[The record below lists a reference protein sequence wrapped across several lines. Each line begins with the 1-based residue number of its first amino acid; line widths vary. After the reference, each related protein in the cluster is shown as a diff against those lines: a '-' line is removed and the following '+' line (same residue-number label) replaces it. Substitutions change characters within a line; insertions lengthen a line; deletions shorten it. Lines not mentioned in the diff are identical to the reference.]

1 MVRGALTGFA
11 FLISLASTNVA
22 ANESQTKADLA
33 AVQAELKK
41 SQAAYQEQKASFSAL
56 KQRLQSFEL
65 EIARSAKALT
75 LTQQGISE
83 NKQQQYALERESSQ
97 LNRRKHKLQKLLAA
111 QLKSAYV
118 TGSHDYSKMLLN
130 QQKTSALERTISY
143 YDYFN
148 KARINQLE
156 DLKNVFVELEKN
168 QQALTKSQQQLVA
181 LLEQQQIR
189 QNDLQLAQQQ
199 RQTHLG
205 KLNDKLSKTQSAIAY
220 LEENESTLKTTLEA
234 LAEVQAPSEE
244 VFIAQLDGLQRLK
257 GKLAWPL
264 SGKLKKRFGQR
275 KHVGMNWKGVVI
287 AGQTGTEV
295 NSVAPGHVVY
305 ADWLNGFGW
314 VIVLDHGKGF
324 MSLYGHAQTLLRDVG
339 DHVNPGDPIALVG
352 QSGGQQ
358 NPGLYFEIR
367 HKGSAVNPVKWCR
380 SS

>member
-1 MVRGALTGFA
+1 MLRGLLT
-11 FLISLASTNVA
+11 SLTLTCLLATQSSV

-41 SQAAYQEQKASFSAL
+41 SQAAYNEQKKSFTSL
-56 KQRLQSFEL
+56 KKRLKSFEL

-75 LTQQGISE
+75 LTKQGISE
-83 NKQQQYALERESSQ
+83 NKQQQYALKTESQQ
-97 LNRRKHKLQKLLAA
+97 LNRRKKNLQRLLAA

-118 TGSHDYSKMLLN
+118 TGSHDYSKMLLS
-130 QQKTSALERTISY
+130 QQQTSALERTISY

-156 DLKNVFVELEKN
+156 DLKKIFLELEKN
-168 QQALTKSQQQLVA
+168 QQALEKVQQRLVE

-189 QNDLQLAQQQ
+189 QNELQLAQNQ
-199 RQTHLG
+199 RQTHL
-205 KLNDKLSKTQSAIAY
+205 KNLNDKLEQTQSAIAY
-220 LEENESTLKTTLEA
+220 LEENETTLKTTLES
-234 LAEVQAPSEE
+234 LADVQTPSNE
-244 VFIAQLDGLQRLK
+244 VFVAKLDGLRRLK

-264 SGKLKKRFGQR
+264 KGRLSKRFGQR
-275 KHVGMNWKGVVI
+275 KHAGMSWKGVMI
-287 AGQTGTEV
+287 AGDNGDEIT
-295 NSVAPGHVVY
+295 SVAPGHVVY

-314 VIVLDHGKGF
+314 VIVLDHGEGF

>member
-1 MVRGALTGFA
+1 MTLTC
-11 FLISLASTNVA
+11 LLATQSSV

-41 SQAAYQEQKASFSAL
+41 SQAAYNKQKKSFTSL
-56 KQRLQSFEL
+56 KKRLKSFEL

-75 LTQQGISE
+75 LTKQGISE
-83 NKQQQYALERESSQ
+83 NKQQQYALKAESQQ
-97 LNRRKHKLQKLLAA
+97 LNRRKKNLQRLLAA

-118 TGSHDYSKMLLN
+118 TGSHDYSKMLLS
-130 QQKTSALERTISY
+130 QQQTSALERTISY

-156 DLKNVFVELEKN
+156 DLKKIFLELEKN
-168 QQALTKSQQQLVA
+168 QQALEKVKQRLVE

-189 QNDLQLAQQQ
+189 QNELQLAQNQ
-199 RQTHLG
+199 RQTHL
-205 KLNDKLSKTQSAIAY
+205 KNLNDKLEQTQSAIAY
-220 LEENESTLKTTLEA
+220 LEENETTLKTTLES
-234 LAEVQAPSEE
+234 LADVQTPSSE
-244 VFIAQLDGLQRLK
+244 VFIAKLDGLRRLK

-264 SGKLKKRFGQR
+264 KGRLSKRFGQR
-275 KHVGMNWKGVVI
+275 KHAGMSWKGVMI
-287 AGQTGTEV
+287 AGDNGDEIT
-295 NSVAPGHVVY
+295 SVAPGHVVY

-314 VIVLDHGKGF
+314 VIVLDHGEGF

>member
-1 MVRGALTGFA
+1 MLREFVTGLTLICLLAALP
-11 FLISLASTNVA
+11 SA

-41 SQAAYQEQKASFSAL
+41 SQAAYDKQKKSFSSL
-56 KQRLQSFEL
+56 KERLQSFEL
-65 EIARSAKALT
+65 EIAKSAKALAFT
-75 LTQQGISE
+75 KQGISE
-83 NKQQQYALERESSQ
+83 NKQQQYTLKTEGQQ
-97 LNRRKHKLQKLLAA
+97 LNRRKKNLQRLLAA

-156 DLKNVFVELEKN
+156 DLKDIFLELEKN
-168 QQALTKSQQQLVA
+168 QQALEKVQQQLIE
-181 LLEQQQIR
+181 LLAQQQVR
-189 QNDLQLAQQQ
+189 QNELQLAQKQ
-199 RQTHLG
+199 RQTHLNN
-205 KLNDKLSKTQSAIAY
+205 LNDKLQQTQSAIAY
-220 LEENESTLKTTLEA
+220 LEENETTLKTTLEA

-244 VFIAQLDGLQRLK
+244 VFIAQLDGLRRLK
-257 GKLAWPL
+257 GKLAWPHKGRL
-264 SGKLKKRFGQR
+264 TKRFGQR
-275 KHVGMNWKGVVI
+275 KHAGMSWKGVMI
-287 AGQTGTEV
+287 AGKNGDEIS
-295 NSVAPGHVVY
+295 SVAPGHVVY
-305 ADWLNGFGW
+305 ADWMNGFGW
-314 VIVLDHGKGF
+314 VIVLDHGEGF

-358 NPGLYFEIR
+358 IPGLYFEIR

>member
-1 MVRGALTGFA
+1 MLRELV
-11 FLISLASTNVA
+11 ISLTFTCFLATLPSV

-41 SQAAYQEQKASFSAL
+41 SQAAYDKQSKSFTSL
-56 KQRLQSFEL
+56 KKRLKSFEL
-65 EIARSAKALT
+65 EIARSAKALA
-75 LTQQGISE
+75 LTKQGISE
-83 NKQQQYALERESSQ
+83 NKQQQYALKTESQQ
-97 LNRRKHKLQKLLAA
+97 LNRRKKNLQRLLAA

-118 TGSHDYSKMLLN
+118 TGSHDYSKMLLS

-156 DLKNVFVELEKN
+156 DLKKIFLELEKN
-168 QQALTKSQQQLVA
+168 QQELEKVQQRLVD
-181 LLEQQQIR
+181 LLEQQQVR
-189 QNDLQLAQQQ
+189 QNELQLAQKQ
-199 RQTHLG
+199 RQTHLQN
-205 KLNDKLSKTQSAIAY
+205 LNEQLQQTQSAIAY
-220 LEENESTLKTTLEA
+220 LEENETTLKTTLEA

-244 VFIAQLDGLQRLK
+244 VFIAQLDGLRRLK

-264 SGKLKKRFGQR
+264 KGRLTKRFGQR
-275 KHVGMNWKGVVI
+275 KHAGMSWKGVMI
-287 AGQTGTEV
+287 SGDNGDEIT
-295 NSVAPGHVVY
+295 SVAPGHVVY

-314 VIVLDHGKGF
+314 VIVLDHGEGF

-339 DHVNPGDPIALVG
+339 DHVNPGDAIALVG

>member
-1 MVRGALTGFA
+1 MLRGLLT
-11 FLISLASTNVA
+11 SLTLTCLLATQSSV

-41 SQAAYQEQKASFSAL
+41 SQAAYNKQKKSFTSL
-56 KQRLQSFEL
+56 KKRLKSFEL

-75 LTQQGISE
+75 LTKQGISE
-83 NKQQQYALERESSQ
+83 NKQQQYALKAESQQ
-97 LNRRKHKLQKLLAA
+97 LNRRKKNLQRLLAA

-118 TGSHDYSKMLLN
+118 TGSHDYSKMLLS
-130 QQKTSALERTISY
+130 QQQTSALERTISY

-156 DLKNVFVELEKN
+156 DLKKIFLELEKN
-168 QQALTKSQQQLVA
+168 QQALEKVKQRLVE

-189 QNDLQLAQQQ
+189 QNELQLAQNQ
-199 RQTHLG
+199 RQTHL
-205 KLNDKLSKTQSAIAY
+205 KNLNDKLEQTQSAIAY
-220 LEENESTLKTTLEA
+220 LEENETTLKTTLES
-234 LAEVQAPSEE
+234 LADVQTPSSE
-244 VFIAQLDGLQRLK
+244 VFIAKLDGLRRLK

-264 SGKLKKRFGQR
+264 KGRLSKRFGQR
-275 KHVGMNWKGVVI
+275 KHAGMSWKGVMI
-287 AGQTGTEV
+287 AGDNGDEIT
-295 NSVAPGHVVY
+295 SVAPGHVVY

-314 VIVLDHGKGF
+314 VIVLDHGEGF

>member
-1 MVRGALTGFA
+1 M
-11 FLISLASTNVA
+11 ISLFSAFA
-22 ANESQTKADLA
+22 EANESQTKADLV

-41 SQAAYQEQKASFSAL
+41 SQAAYQKQQASFSAL

-83 NKQQQYALERESSQ
+83 NKQQQYALEQERNQ
-97 LNRRKHKLQKLLAA
+97 LNRRKQRLQKLLAA

-130 QQKTSALERTISY
+130 QQKTAALERTISY

-148 KARINQLE
+148 KARIAQLE
-156 DLKNVFVELEKN
+156 ELKLVFVELEKN
-168 QQALTKSQQQLVA
+168 QQALTKTQQQLIA

-189 QNDLQLAQQQ
+189 QNDLQLAQKQ
-199 RQTHLG
+199 RQAHLN
-205 KLNDKLSKTQSAIAY
+205 KLNDKLTETQSAIAY
-220 LEENESTLKTTLEA
+220 LEENETTLKTTLES
-234 LAEVQAPSEE
+234 LAEVQAPSEK

-264 SGKLKKRFGQR
+264 KGRISKRFGQS
-275 KHVGMNWKGVVI
+275 KHAGMSWKGVI
-287 AGQTGTEV
+287 IKGQTGTEV

-324 MSLYGHAQTLLRDVG
+324 MSLYGHAQTLLKDVG
-339 DHVNPGDPIALVG
+339 DHVNPGDAIALVG

>member
-1 MVRGALTGFA
+1 MLRGLLT
-11 FLISLASTNVA
+11 SLTLTCLLATQSSV

-41 SQAAYQEQKASFSAL
+41 SQAAYNEQKKSFTSL
-56 KQRLQSFEL
+56 KKRLKSFEL

-75 LTQQGISE
+75 LTKQGISE
-83 NKQQQYALERESSQ
+83 NKQQQYALKTESQQ
-97 LNRRKHKLQKLLAA
+97 LNRRKSNLQRLLAA

-118 TGSHDYSKMLLN
+118 TGSHDYSKMLLS
-130 QQKTSALERTISY
+130 QQQTSALERTISY

-156 DLKNVFVELEKN
+156 DLKKIFLELEKN
-168 QQALTKSQQQLVA
+168 QRALEKVQQRLVE

-189 QNDLQLAQQQ
+189 QNELQLAQNQ
-199 RQTHLG
+199 RQTHL
-205 KLNDKLSKTQSAIAY
+205 KNLNDKLEQTQSAIAY
-220 LEENESTLKTTLEA
+220 LEENETTLKTTLES
-234 LAEVQAPSEE
+234 LADVQTPSSE
-244 VFIAQLDGLQRLK
+244 VFVAKLDGLRRLK

-264 SGKLKKRFGQR
+264 KGRLSKRFGQR
-275 KHVGMNWKGVVI
+275 KHAGMSWKGVMI
-287 AGQTGTEV
+287 AGDNGDEIT
-295 NSVAPGHVVY
+295 SVAPGHVVY

-314 VIVLDHGKGF
+314 VIVLDHGEGY